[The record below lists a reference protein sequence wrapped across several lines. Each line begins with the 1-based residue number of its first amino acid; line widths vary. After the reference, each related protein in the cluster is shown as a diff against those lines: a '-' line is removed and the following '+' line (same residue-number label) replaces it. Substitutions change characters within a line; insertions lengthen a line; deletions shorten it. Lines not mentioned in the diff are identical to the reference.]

1 MELVNPGIGLI
12 FWMTLSFAIV
22 FFILAKFAWKPI
34 MSMLKEREN
43 SIENA
48 LNSAEKAREEM
59 RQLKSNH
66 EQLLRDAKEE
76 RDVILRETRK
86 LKDTIIEEAKAKA
99 TEEAERILETAKENI
114 HFEKMAAVTE
124 LKNQLAVLS
133 IEVAEKVLR
142 QELSDPVKQN
152 DYIEKI
158 INEMNFN

>member
-34 MSMLKEREN
+34 LNMLKEREGT
-43 SIENA
+43 IESA
-48 LNSAEKAREEM
+48 LNSAEKARDEM
-59 RQLKSNH
+59 RQLQSHH
-66 EQLLRDAKEE
+66 EQLLKEAKEE
-76 RDVILRETRK
+76 RDAILRETRK
-86 LKDTIIEEAKAKA
+86 LKDAIIEEAKAKA

-114 HFEKMAAVTE
+114 HFEKMAAITD

-142 QELSDPVKQN
+142 QELSDPVKQKG
-152 DYIEKI
+152 YIEKI
-158 INEMNFN
+158 INQMNFN